1 MMRINSQQLLKEI
14 EIEEIIIMTIIIEE
28 QEVKIEMMIEEE
40 IIGKIKQGDLGQEI
54 ETEKVLISRVNINQT
69 LMTIVEIDIVEI
81 EDE

>member
-1 MMRINSQQLLKEI
+1 
-14 EIEEIIIMTIIIEE
+14 MTIIIEE

-54 ETEKVLISRVNINQT
+54 ETGKVQISRVNRNQI

>member
-1 MMRINSQQLLKEI
+1 MMRINSQQRLKEI
-14 EIEEIIIMTIIIEE
+14 EVEEIIIMIIIIEE

>member
-1 MMRINSQQLLKEI
+1 MMRINSQQRLKEI
-14 EIEEIIIMTIIIEE
+14 EVEEIIIMIIIIEE

-54 ETEKVLISRVNINQT
+54 ETEKVLISRVNRNQI

>member
-1 MMRINSQQLLKEI
+1 MI
-14 EIEEIIIMTIIIEE
+14 IIIEE

-40 IIGKIKQGDLGQEI
+40 IIGKIKQGGLGQEI
-54 ETEKVLISRVNINQT
+54 ETEKVLISRVNRNQI